1 MLLVIVGLAALA
13 DPVFEATKSAFVT
26 EIVPKGEYSEA
37 IQVTHAA
44 NQASALAGYGI
55 GGILVAAFGPATTLN
70 LNGMSFLL
78 SSLLIIG
85 ISQRGAER
93 SVDASKP
100 SLTAGLAFLRA
111 DKLSALAF
119 LATVLAVATAMSVE
133 SQVAV
138 YGQTVAG
145 FDDEI
150 IGLLSAVVPAATLV
164 AVALMRTTGDDASLL
179 GKGGLVGGTAAAGG
193 SVLFFLGAG
202 SVMAFVAF
210 ALVGVTFSFVTT
222 TNMVVGRRI
231 PDQNRVG
238 IFSILQSGVFL
249 GFSLG
254 ALMGGVISEAT
265 SPEFAAGAALAVTA
279 VSLLVVS
286 PLASEPS

>member
-1 MLLVIVGLAALA
+1 M
-13 DPVFEATKSAFVT
+13 
-26 EIVPKGEYSEA
+26 
-37 IQVTHAA
+37 
-44 NQASALAGYGI
+44 
-55 GGILVAAFGPATTLN
+55 
-70 LNGMSFLL
+70 
-78 SSLLIIG
+78 
-85 ISQRGAER
+85 
-93 SVDASKP
+93 DASKP
-100 SLTAGLAFLRA
+100 SLTAGLGFLRA

-164 AVALMRTTGDDASLL
+164 AVALLSTTGDDAKLI
-179 GKGGLVGGTAAAGG
+179 GKGGLVGGTAAVGA

-254 ALMGGVISEAT
+254 ALIGGVISEAT

-279 VSLLVVS
+279 VSLLGVASLV
-286 PLASEPS
+286 SEPS